1 MRKCLDLLSN
11 SLNTFFNKMYRDQFG
26 EFKCILGLKGLTFVK
41 KGIHMYLPEKV
52 FQKDFSR
59 RLNSPPGLS
68 VHTKFHSHD
77 WLIQSIIY

>member
-1 MRKCLDLLSN
+1 M
-11 SLNTFFNKMYRDQFG
+11 
-26 EFKCILGLKGLTFVK
+26 CILGLKGLTFVK

-68 VHTKFHSHD
+68 VHTKFHSRD
-77 WLIQSIIY
+77 